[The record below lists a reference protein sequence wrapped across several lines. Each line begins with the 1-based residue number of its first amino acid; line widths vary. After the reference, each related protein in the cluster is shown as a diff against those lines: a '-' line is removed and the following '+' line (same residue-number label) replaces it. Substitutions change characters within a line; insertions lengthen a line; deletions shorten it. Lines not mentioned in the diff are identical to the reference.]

1 MYFFYYTCIFLKQN
15 KLSKQGQTEWKQNLR
30 NNHVISIYNGL
41 PFRTSMIKFDFHEME
56 DIMTSFINLFY
67 LSYRNIFRSHFITQS
82 LNPSFS
88 MEFKIIKITYIESFI
103 SLQVLMIIQG
113 FSVISLYK
121 FFVWVENFMGF
132 FSPPKSSFQVR
143 PCDTVVVSDILI
155 KSMYF

>member
-1 MYFFYYTCIFLKQN
+1 MYFFHYTCIFLKQN

-132 FSPPKSSFQVR
+132 FLLRKVVFRYVR
-143 PCDTVVVSDILI
+143 VIQ
-155 KSMYF
+155 